1 MAGDLLP
8 GIAAVVLAVVAVGSG
23 IAVFTV
29 NSMARATYALAVSFI
44 AVGLELLLLAAPY
57 LGVITILM
65 MLMEMAIMAVF
76 MIMYMMNPAGL
87 MPMSM
92 LHNKRGALA
101 ISVATFLLLGAG
113 SLLVPW
119 QPPTGP
125 HPADPTRALGQA
137 VMGSKMLVMIAVSA
151 VLFATMVAALTLAT
165 GRGRYP
171 ADDESPEP
179 DPAAAT
185 GGGG

>member
-1 MAGDLLP
+1 MHD
-8 GIAAVVLAVVAVGSG
+8 AVFCLLAVIAVAAG

-29 NSMARATYALAVSFI
+29 NSMARATIALAVSFV
-44 AVGLELLLLAAPY
+44 AVGAAILLIDAAY

-65 MLMEMAIMAVF
+65 MLMEMGIMAVF

-101 ISVATFLLLGAG
+101 ISIGVFLLLAAG
-113 SLLVPW
+113 VLWTPW
-119 QPPTGP
+119 PQRRGQPP
-125 HPADPTRALGQA
+125 ADVTRALGEA

-151 VLFATMVAALTLAT
+151 VLFATMVSALVLAT
-165 GRGRYP
+165 GRGRY
-171 ADDESPEP
+171 DRDEPRGLVDE
-179 DPAAAT
+179 A
-185 GGGG
+185 GGGS